1 MKTTFPMCRSLSAV
15 ALAAGLV
22 ACGGGGGGG
31 VTANTAPVA
40 VTVPNVTVLA
50 GSAFSHVLP
59 AFTDADGNALTYS
72 LTRADDSALPAGLS
86 LDAATR
92 TVNGSAALALTGP
105 LSLKIKA
112 IDAGGLSDSAVFTLN
127 AVSPG
132 IYKYSAVPGLDL
144 FQGVVLPGASGV
156 ADVWT
161 LEFQQA
167 AGQSAGYTKFLTG
180 NVASLGSSLTTTA
193 AARRIYVPQFT
204 NDDQNW
210 SQEAGKT
217 VAVAPVVSGT
227 AYTSA
232 QSFAV
237 GSSSYTASLNAEWAT
252 PAALN
257 ATDWLGTWILKER
270 LPDNVTIVTTTWTVD
285 AEGRIN
291 GTKKSGSNV
300 CTASGRVT
308 VSAADKAVARI
319 TVSNLCAGD
328 TDAYTGISF
337 AQKRVS
343 GSVTDRAVLMGL
355 NGSSRFVAKSFC
367 RAGVVDNTRTDNTGC
382 TE

>member
-1 MKTTFPMCRSLSAV
+1 MKTTFPMFKGLTAV

-31 VTANTAPVA
+31 VTPNTAPVA
-40 VTVPNVTVLA
+40 VAVSNVTVLA

-72 LTRADDSALPAGLS
+72 LTRADDSALPTGLS

-92 TVNGSAALALTGP
+92 TVTGSAALALTGP
-105 LSLKIKA
+105 LALKLKA
-112 IDAGGLSDSAVFTLN
+112 TDAGGLSDSAVFTLN

-132 IYKYSAVPGLDL
+132 IYKYAAVPDL
-144 FQGVVLPGASGV
+144 FHGVVLPGASGV

-161 LEFQQA
+161 WEFQQA
-167 AGQSAGYTKFLTG
+167 AGQSAGYTKFLAG

-204 NDDQNW
+204 DDDQNW

-217 VAVAPVVSGT
+217 VVVAPVVSDS

-252 PAALN
+252 PAAVN

-285 AEGRIN
+285 AQGVIN

-300 CTASGRVT
+300 LCTASGRVT

-355 NGSSRFVAKSFC
+355 NGSSRFVVKSFC

>member
-1 MKTTFPMCRSLSAV
+1 MKTSFPMFRSLSAV

-31 VTANTAPVA
+31 AANTAPEA
-40 VTVPNVTVLA
+40 VSVPNVTVLS

-59 AFTDADGNALTYS
+59 AFTDADGNALTYA
-72 LTRADDSALPAGLS
+72 LTREDDSALPAGLS
-86 LDAATR
+86 LDSATR
-92 TVNGSAALALTGP
+92 TVTGSTALALTGP

-112 IDAGGLSDSAVFTLN
+112 TDAGGLSASAVFTLN

-132 IYKYSAVPGLDL
+132 IYKYAAVPDL
-144 FQGVVLPGASGV
+144 FHGVVLPGASGV

-161 LEFQQA
+161 WEFQQA

-180 NVASLGSSLTTTA
+180 NVASLGASLTTTA
-193 AARRIYVPQFT
+193 AARRIYVPEFT
-204 NDDQNW
+204 EDEENW

-217 VAVAPVVSGT
+217 VIVAPVVSGS

-232 QSFAV
+232 QSFTV

-270 LPDNVTIVTTTWTVD
+270 LPDTVTIVTTTWTVD
-285 AEGRIN
+285 AQGVIN
-291 GTKKSGSNV
+291 GTKKTGDSV
-300 CTASGRVT
+300 LCTASGRVT
-308 VSAADKAVARI
+308 VSTADKAVARI